1 MKISRGKVWSDPTAE
16 KGCGGEINEGQNDVH
31 NKITNNLANKIA
43 EIVTN
48 SYANRDI
55 IRNLIANAIREQIRQ
70 YLREYDNVVAEDIL
84 NFLKGW
90 KLGDIKGWQAEID
103 FEYARH
109 GKLSSFGD
117 ELKEEFDK
125 LKKQNQLERV
135 KSRVMAL
142 NTEPLKT
149 AANGDGV
156 IWKSNVLTIIDE
168 EMNVHRESP
177 AEEKTNAPNIMK
189 NEFKSP
195 GVPRKEKD

>member
-31 NKITNNLANKIA
+31 NKIANNLANKIA

-84 NFLKGW
+84 NSLKGW
-90 KLGDIKGWQAEID
+90 KLGEIKGWMSEID

-109 GKLSSFGD
+109 GKLSTFGD
-117 ELKEEFDK
+117 ELRKEFER
-125 LKKQNQLERV
+125 LKEQNQLERV
-135 KSRVMAL
+135 KKRIMML
-142 NTEPLKT
+142 NPEPDSLCE
-149 AANGDGV
+149 NNDGK
-156 IWKSNVLTIIDE
+156 IWLSNVLTIIDE
-168 EMNVHRESP
+168 EMG
-177 AEEKTNAPNIMK
+177 I
-189 NEFKSP
+189 
-195 GVPRKEKD
+195 KEKPTLPEETDKAG

>member
-16 KGCGGEINEGQNDVH
+16 KGCGGEINDGQNDVH
-31 NKITNNLANKIA
+31 NKIANNLANKIA

-84 NFLKGW
+84 NSLKGW

-117 ELKEEFDK
+117 ELKREFDR
-125 LKKQNQLERV
+125 LKHNNQLERV
-135 KSRVMAL
+135 KKQVLAL
-142 NTEPLKT
+142 NPEPDSVTE
-149 AANGDGV
+149 NNDGK
-156 IWKSNVLTIIDE
+156 IWLSNVLNIIDE
-168 EMNVHRESP
+168 ELNPKPPETTDEAGDP
-177 AEEKTNAPNIMK
+177 KYN
-189 NEFKSP
+189 
-195 GVPRKEKD
+195 G

>member
-16 KGCGGEINEGQNDVH
+16 KGCGGEINDGQNDAYF
-31 NKITNNLANKIA
+31 KIANNLANKIA

-84 NFLKGW
+84 NSLKGW
-90 KLGDIKGWQAEID
+90 KLGEIKGWQAEID

-135 KSRVMAL
+135 KDRVMSL
-142 NTEPLKT
+142 NPIPGSGNDK
-149 AANGDGV
+149 GGQ
-156 IWKSNVLTIIDE
+156 IWLSNVLTIIDE
-168 EMNVHRESP
+168 EMNVDRESP
-177 AEEKTNAPNIMK
+177 AEEKTDIP
-189 NEFKSP
+189 EFKSP

>member
-16 KGCGGEINEGQNDVH
+16 KGCGGEINDGQNDVH
-31 NKITNNLANKIA
+31 NKIANNLANKIA

-84 NFLKGW
+84 NSLKSF
-90 KLGDIKGWQAEID
+90 KLGEVKGWQAEID

-117 ELKEEFDK
+117 ELKREFDR
-125 LKKQNQLERV
+125 LKHNNQLERV
-135 KSRVMAL
+135 KKQVLAL
-142 NTEPLKT
+142 NPEPDSVIES
-149 AANGDGV
+149 NDGK
-156 IWKSNVLTIIDE
+156 IWLSNVLNIIDE
-168 EMNVHRESP
+168 ELNPKPPETTDEAGDP
-177 AEEKTNAPNIMK
+177 KYN
-189 NEFKSP
+189 
-195 GVPRKEKD
+195 G